1 VTPLIRRILWMAAG
15 VAVTAVAAV
24 LLVFFLSQNTIGF
37 GEKCGGGYCW
47 GYQLDQY
54 RFSKRTR
61 LTISGT
67 WGLRLEY
74 ELPKMQVERGND
86 DRWLGGDRAIY
97 LNLRLKPFG
106 DPAAEGAFVKL
117 VYDFQ
122 RGELY
127 VTSPLQLWR
136 GPDAQSGNPGRNWMT
151 EGEFQG
157 VVKGLEP

>member
-1 VTPLIRRILWMAAG
+1 MTPLIRRILWIAGG

-54 RFSKRTR
+54 RFSKRTQ
-61 LTISGT
+61 LTISGS

-74 ELPKMQVERGND
+74 ELPKMQVERAND
-86 DRWLGGDRAIY
+86 DRWLAGERAIY
-97 LNLRLKPFG
+97 LSLHLKPFT
-106 DPAAEGAFVKL
+106 DPSAAGSPVKL

-127 VTSPLQLWR
+127 VTSPLPLWR
-136 GPDAQSGNPGRNWMT
+136 APDSASGNPGRNWLT
-151 EGEFQG
+151 EAEFQK
-157 VVKGLEP
+157 VVGRIEP